1 MDLENMAPQKSKN
14 ILLTGAGFTKNFGGF
29 VATEIWEKVF
39 NCSEVQDS
47 PVLIDILRN
56 DFDYESVYHKIFDG
70 DYSNEIKDAIN
81 SAMLL
86 AYRKLDKI
94 GQDYIPATDKS
105 RSHILSGATKIV
117 DLLSQN
123 NQKTFFFTLN
133 QDLFIER
140 LISGIRLPISTP
152 MMERFFIPNSI
163 ESKQPL
169 DNNNFKVVPN
179 KEKIDSEKGKI
190 LQKNELHYIKLHG
203 SFGWKSSDGSSK
215 MVIGRNKEKQITNEP
230 LLLWYFNV
238 FEQVLFQ
245 REIKLLIIGYGFRDI
260 HINEIIAEAIE
271 KHGLKLYIISPT
283 APNTFKEGLIKA
295 DPDNGQI
302 IFQGLSGYISANFQ
316 DLFPSNGNETDGW
329 RELKEIFFTG

>member
-1 MDLENMAPQKSKN
+1 M
-14 ILLTGAGFTKNFGGF
+14 
-29 VATEIWEKVF
+29 
-39 NCSEVQDS
+39 
-47 PVLIDILRN
+47 
-56 DFDYESVYHKIFDG
+56 
-70 DYSNEIKDAIN
+70 
-81 SAMLL
+81 
-86 AYRKLDKI
+86 
-94 GQDYIPATDKS
+94 TDKS
-105 RSHILSGATKIV
+105 RSHILSGATEIV

-179 KEKIDSEKGKI
+179 KEKIDFEKGKI

-215 MVIGRNKEKQITNEP
+215 MVIGRNKEKQIANEP

-245 REIKLLIIGYGFRDI
+245 RGRKLLIIGYGFRDI

-283 APNTFKEGLIKA
+283 APNTFKERLIKA
-295 DPDNGQI
+295 DSDNGQM